1 MKGKS
6 ALDSGEIGANE
17 QMKGK
22 SALNSSNSGA
32 KERIKGKSALDSSNN
47 SDTIERMRG
56 IVQETGRVQV
66 T

>member
-6 ALDSGEIGANE
+6 SLDSSNSGANE

-22 SALNSSNSGA
+22 SS
-32 KERIKGKSALDSSNN
+32 LDSSE
-47 SDTIERMRG
+47 SDTIEQMRG